1 MTLNSIQHNS
11 NKLQFA
17 ETQEINQRTKT
28 NKEQNKH
35 TIVYPVRITDVMN
48 LRLGPES
55 IQQFTT
61 NQCLLKLKTQSSRS
75 FSREKNWDKNF
86 LLQRTKE
93 EEDYL

>member
-48 LRLGPES
+48 LRLGSEL
-55 IQQFTT
+55 IQQSTT
-61 NQCLLKLKTQSSRS
+61 NQCLLKLKTQCSRS
-75 FSREKNWDKNF
+75 FTREKN
-86 LLQRTKE
+86 
-93 EEDYL
+93 